1 MVLRLDPRLPL
12 LWRSATS
19 MQVGLDR
26 PHVVLD
32 GVGYAEELLLHA
44 LRVGTSAGTA
54 RLIARRAGASDERI
68 DELLEAL
75 RPVLSR
81 NVSPGPPPA
90 PRVVVEGDG
99 TAADALRSLLR
110 GEGCELVAEDAV
122 PDVAVLLADFAVAP
136 ARAAHWLAADVPH
149 LAVVF
154 GDEAV
159 RVGPL
164 VEPGAGPCL
173 HCAERDRIDLD
184 PEWPRLVIQVLG
196 RRAPTRTALASAA
209 IAVVAADAVLRRVL
223 AGGTALSDRERIYSD
238 ASGGF
243 SERRL
248 EPHRECA
255 CRALPG
261 SATAPSASPGRPSS
275 ATTTGAGAVVRG

>member
-1 MVLRLDPRLPL
+1 MVLRLDPRLPV
-12 LWRSATS
+12 LWRSATAV
-19 MQVGLDR
+19 QIGLDR
-26 PHVVLD
+26 PHAVLE

-54 RLIARRAGASDERI
+54 RLIARRAGASDDRI
-68 DELLEAL
+68 DELLETL

-81 NVSPGPPPA
+81 NVSPAPPPA

-99 TAADALRSLLR
+99 AAADALRTLLR
-110 GEGCELVAEDAV
+110 GEGCELVAEEEV

-173 HCAERDRIDLD
+173 HCAERDRIDFD

-196 RRAPTRTALASAA
+196 RRAPTRTGLASAS
-209 IAVVAADAVLRRVL
+209 IAVVTADAVLRRVL
-223 AGGTALSDRERIYSD
+223 AGSTALRESERTYSD

-261 SATAPSASPGRPSS
+261 TATAPAS
-275 ATTTGAGAVVRG
+275 